1 MQLED
6 KFMGGSN
13 TVKYDDFL
21 RTVVPNYLSTIGA
34 QKNFPSQNFNEAQF
48 IELIYKLC
56 HFVNIKPA

>member
-1 MQLED
+1 
-6 KFMGGSN
+6 MGGSN

-34 QKNFPSQNFNEAQF
+34 QKNFPNQNFNEAQF